1 MWFWLR
7 SKFLSFGFFLHVFF
21 FVFFCHRVGRNFMWQ
36 HWSRKTKQKL
46 PEPCPQLATTH
57 YTTFTHF
64 CLLMLF
70 IIIAKM
76 GGIKSV
82 YSSNGKSDFGTLNF
96 LSGLIFIFLIQP
108 RRELQK
114 MLPIKLKICFDL
126 FYQKIVAVAV
136 TLLSDFCLCLFF

>member
-1 MWFWLR
+1 MF
-7 SKFLSFGFFLHVFF
+7 FFCFFLPSGWKEFHVAAGGSTDPEKQSKS
-21 FVFFCHRVGRNFMWQ
+21 CPSRVHNLPQPTTQ
-36 HWSRKTKQKL
+36 H
-46 PEPCPQLATTH
+46 
-57 YTTFTHF
+57 FTHF

-82 YSSNGKSDFGTLNF
+82 YSSNGNSDFGTLNF